1 MALVKFV
8 QGTSV
13 SYASLPTKDADT
25 LYFLTD
31 TRVIMKGEVPFSGG
45 IYKTVS
51 QYPEA
56 GEPNVIYVNT
66 TDGSVQFWNGSA
78 YQVMVKPTATAIS
91 GAGDALHFPTT
102 KAVVDYVATKV
113 ADLDVSAIT
122 TRLSTVE
129 GKVKTIEGQI
139 ATING
144 TGTGSINKA
153 LADAKAYT
161 DALKNGQVATN
172 KTDIASLKT
181 GKADKSTTL
190 AGYGIG
196 DAYTKTQA
204 DSAIAAAIAK
214 APHLKRAVVAQLPEV
229 SAADANTI
237 YMVGTGDGAETSN
250 YKEYM
255 LINGKFELL
264 GDSKV
269 DLTNYATKEYA
280 DTKAST
286 AKSEAIADATAK
298 IATAKSEA
306 ISAAA
311 TDATS
316 KANAAK
322 TGAVSEA
329 KAYADGLADNYA
341 TAAQGAK
348 ADSALQKADIIEDT
362 VNGAISVKGGS
373 VKVHGLGSAAYAN
386 TTAFDAAGAAS
397 TAKTEAIAAAKTE
410 TTRQITAA
418 LTWGEL

>member
-13 SYASLPTKDADT
+13 SYAGLPKKDADT

-45 IYKTVS
+45 IYKAVS
-51 QYPEA
+51 QYPET

-91 GAGDALHFPTT
+91 GTGDALHFPTT

-122 TRLSTVE
+122 NRLSTVE
-129 GKVKTIEGQI
+129 GRVKTIEGQI

-144 TGTGSINKA
+144 SGTGSINKA

-196 DAYTKTQA
+196 DAYTKAQA

-214 APHLKRAVVAQLPEV
+214 APHLKREIVAKLPETT
-229 SAADANTI
+229 AADVNTI

-269 DLTNYATKEYA
+269 DLTNYATKAYA
-280 DTKAST
+280 DSKAAT

-298 IATAKSEA
+298 ITTAKSEA

-311 TDATS
+311 ADATS
-316 KANAAK
+316 KANTAK

-329 KAYADGLADNYA
+329 KAYADSLAANYA
-341 TAAQGAK
+341 TAAQGVK
-348 ADSALQKADIIEDT
+348 ADSALQKADIVEGT

-386 TTAFDAAGAAS
+386 TTAFDAAGTAS
-397 TAKTEAIAAAKTE
+397 TAKTEAINAAKAE
-410 TTRQITAA
+410 TTRQINAA